1 MAEDWYLIEVVSEPV
16 EGGTPCYHMRLRK
29 PNGDDIIHVI
39 PHAQI
44 DIRAGE
50 YGIDHTTPSGK
61 QQVIDLILHEMH
73 GPAPKHLWEQPTI
86 AQALD
91 AHVKRCEQNKVD
103 RVNVIWS
110 GNPKA
115 RGKLKKLA
123 AGPPDPAQVLLDHVP
138 DPACVERYAARVKH
152 LRGRLGL
159 EKIDSPSNQSD
170 KKYYDPSIRRRG
182 LTVSLLDG

>member
-1 MAEDWYLIEVVSEPV
+1 MAEDWHLIEVISEPV
-16 EGGTPCYHMRLRK
+16 EGGTECYHMRLRK

-39 PHAQI
+39 PHAQV

-50 YGIDHTTPSGK
+50 YGIDHTTPQGNR
-61 QQVIDLILHEMH
+61 QVLDIILHEMH
-73 GPAPKHLWEQPTI
+73 GPAPTHLWGQPTV

-91 AHVKRCEQNKVD
+91 AHLKQCDQNKID

-110 GNPKA
+110 GNPRA
-115 RGKLKKLA
+115 QGKLKKFA
-123 AGPPDPAQVLLDHVP
+123 AGDPAQVLLDHQP
-138 DPACVERYAARVKH
+138 DMARVEHHAAQIKH
-152 LRGRLGL
+152 LRGKLGL
-159 EKIDSPSNQSD
+159 EKVDQPSNLPD